1 MQVLD
6 KWLVSLQGKCNRQ
19 FLGWCFS
26 QQKVKRMESRK
37 IRTHG
42 AEFAILYRLCDL
54 AVISGTLAI
63 VSQIYL
69 GSVSEAWLH
78 LAALVCIFYLLFA
91 ESSHLYRSWR
101 ISNFQGQMV
110 ATLLPWCGACFL
122 LVAYFFFSKSGIEFS
137 RVVMTLWFTGTA
149 VGLVLWRFIVRAALS
164 RLSSHGFN
172 IRNAVIIGTTTN
184 GIELANE
191 FIKNQTLGVKLLG
204 FYEDRNSDRIEG
216 TLPAPMLGK
225 VSDAL
230 ELARLGK
237 LQHVYIAMPMHA
249 KDRIARYLNQFADT
263 TTTTYLVPDFFTYN
277 LLHSRWQT
285 IGHVHTLSVHDTPF
299 SGIAAWAKRLEDIV
313 LSIMILLL
321 ISPVLLVVAIGV
333 KLSSSGPVIFKQH
346 RYGLDGS
353 KINVW
358 KFRSMSVMDNGDD
371 IKQAI
376 KDDPRV
382 TPFGVFIRRTSLDE
396 LPQFFNVLQGRMS
409 IVGPRPHAVAH
420 NEQYRAIVD
429 RYMLRHKV
437 KPGITGWAQINGYR
451 GETDTL
457 DKMEK
462 RIQFDLEYIQNW
474 SLWMDIKIVV
484 ATVFK
489 GFVSKTAY

>member
-1 MQVLD
+1 MD
-6 KWLVSLQGKCNRQ
+6 
-19 FLGWCFS
+19 
-26 QQKVKRMESRK
+26 SRK

-42 AEFAILYRLCDL
+42 TEFAILYRLCDL

-69 GSVSEAWLH
+69 GSISEAWLH
-78 LAALVCIFYLLFA
+78 LATLICIFYLLFA

-110 ATLLPWCGACFL
+110 ATLLPWCGACLL
-122 LVAYFFFSKSGIEFS
+122 LVAYFFFSKSGIQFS

-149 VGLVLWRFIVRAALS
+149 VGLVLWRFMARAALS
-164 RLSSHGFN
+164 RLRNHGFN
-172 IRNAVIIGTTTN
+172 TRRAVIIGTTAN
-184 GIELANE
+184 GIELAQE
-191 FIKNQTLGVKLLG
+191 FQRNHTLGITLLG
-204 FYEDRNSDRIEG
+204 FYEDRSSDRVEG

-225 VSDAL
+225 VSEAL
-230 ELARLGK
+230 ELARQGE

-263 TTTTYLVPDFFTYN
+263 TATTYLVPDFFTYN

-313 LSIMILLL
+313 LSILILLL
-321 ISPVLLVVAIGV
+321 ISPVLLAVAIGV
-333 KLSSSGPVIFKQH
+333 KLSSPGPVIFKQH

-371 IKQAI
+371 VKQAT
-376 KDDPRV
+376 KNDPRV
-382 TPFGVFIRRTSLDE
+382 TPFGAFIRRTSLDE

-474 SLWMDIKIVV
+474 SLWMDIKIVF

-489 GFVSKTAY
+489 GFVGKTAY

>member
-1 MQVLD
+1 
-6 KWLVSLQGKCNRQ
+6 
-19 FLGWCFS
+19 
-26 QQKVKRMESRK
+26 MESRK

-42 AEFAILYRLCDL
+42 AEFSILYRLCDL

-63 VSQIYL
+63 VSQLYL

-164 RLSSHGFN
+164 RLRNHGFN
-172 IRNAVIIGTTTN
+172 IRNAVIIGTTAN

-191 FIKNQTLGVKLLG
+191 FTKNQTLGVKLLG

-225 VSDAL
+225 VSDVL
-230 ELARLGK
+230 ELARQGK

-321 ISPVLLVVAIGV
+321 ISPVLLVIAIGV

-346 RYGLDGS
+346 RYGLDGN

-376 KDDPRV
+376 RDDPRV

>member
-1 MQVLD
+1 
-6 KWLVSLQGKCNRQ
+6 
-19 FLGWCFS
+19 
-26 QQKVKRMESRK
+26 MESRK